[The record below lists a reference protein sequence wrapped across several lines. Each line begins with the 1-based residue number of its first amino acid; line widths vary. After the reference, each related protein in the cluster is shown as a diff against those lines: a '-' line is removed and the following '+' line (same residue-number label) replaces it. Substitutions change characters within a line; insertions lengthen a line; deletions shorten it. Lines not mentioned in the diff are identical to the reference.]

1 MITLFSIQDL
11 EQKELFFKL
20 SNAFSLRE
28 NAVLSRKVSGLY
40 AIFQDGVC
48 HYVGLST
55 NLPSRLATHLRGKY
69 ASCTTIRVYL
79 PEENGF
85 PDFYERNESARKEIL
100 SLNEKALM
108 AYLKPVDNL
117 NIDMDFKLE
126 KGYRFYGL
134 DHVDLEINI
143 NEIDEKIFC
152 KITEHNAFPLSC
164 PDVYCNEKIGISI
177 LELERQQSDD
187 IDWTVN
193 MLKGAKL

>member
-108 AYLKPVDNL
+108 AYLKPIDNID
-117 NIDMDFKLE
+117 IDMDFQLE
-126 KGYRFYGL
+126 EKYRFHSLGL
-134 DHVDLEINI
+134 GDFIM
-143 NEIDEKIFC
+143 KIVS
-152 KITEHNAFPLSC
+152 IYDQL
-164 PDVYCNEKIGISI
+164 YCAISI
-177 LELERQQSDD
+177 YESDENSYSLIDTLD
-187 IDWTVN
+187 IDFVSHELQRAKGEKAEILVN
-193 MLKGAKL
+193 VLNGAVL